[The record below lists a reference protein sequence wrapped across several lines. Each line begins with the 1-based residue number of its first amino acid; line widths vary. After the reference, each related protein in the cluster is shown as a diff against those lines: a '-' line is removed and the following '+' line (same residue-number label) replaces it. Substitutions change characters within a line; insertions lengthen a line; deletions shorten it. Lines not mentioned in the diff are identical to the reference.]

1 MRYSKTKT
9 LMKDGVR
16 YRGTAEYPKIEE
28 SDTDIFVITQYGDRL
43 DTIAFD
49 FYGDPQ
55 QWWIIA
61 KANGIRGFTS
71 LPSNTRLRIPSNI
84 SEILEKFKQ
93 LNN

>member
-9 LMKDGVR
+9 LIKDGVR

-28 SDTDIFVITQYGDRL
+28 SDSDIFVITQYGDRL

-49 FYGDPQ
+49 FYGDPH

-61 KANGIRGFTS
+61 KANDLTDINIEQGSS
-71 LPSNTRLRIPSNI
+71 LRVPVLRNTIKVR
-84 SEILEKFKQ
+84 
-93 LNN
+93 

>member
-61 KANGIRGFTS
+61 KANGLTDINIEQGSS
-71 LPSNTRLRIPSNI
+71 LRVPVLRNTIKVR
-84 SEILEKFKQ
+84 
-93 LNN
+93 